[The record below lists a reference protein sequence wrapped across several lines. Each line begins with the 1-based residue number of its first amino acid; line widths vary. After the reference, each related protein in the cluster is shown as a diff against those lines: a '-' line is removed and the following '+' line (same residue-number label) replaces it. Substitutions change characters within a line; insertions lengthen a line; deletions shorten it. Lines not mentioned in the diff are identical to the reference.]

1 MSKIIS
7 LSVDDA
13 FANGLENLMK
23 ASGYSNRSRFLRDA
37 AIAFADLKQR
47 GELADMA
54 GDTTVEGHLII
65 YFQHEYEQKLMD
77 VRHSHNLVVNSYN
90 HNCLS
95 HSHTCVDVM
104 HAIGTAENF
113 RTTIEVLQNIQGV
126 DKVHFAMAPN
136 RESGCC

>member
-7 LSVDDA
+7 LSVGDA
-13 FANGLENLMK
+13 FASGLENLMK
-23 ASGYSNRSRFLRDA
+23 ASGYANRSRFLRDA

-65 YFQHEYEQKLMD
+65 YFQHECEQKLMEI
-77 VRHSHNLVVNSYN
+77 RHTHDLVVNSYN

-95 HSHTCVDVM
+95 HSHACVDVM
-104 HAIGTAENF
+104 HAIGRADSF
-113 RTTIEVLQNIQGV
+113 RATIEILQNIPGV
-126 DKVHFAMAPN
+126 DKVHFAAAPN
-136 RESGCC
+136 RDSGCC

>member
-7 LSVDDA
+7 VSVDDA

-37 AIAFADLKQR
+37 ALAFADLKQR

-65 YFQHEYEQKLMD
+65 YFQHE
-77 VRHSHNLVVNSYN
+77 N
-90 HNCLS
+90 
-95 HSHTCVDVM
+95 T
-104 HAIGTAENF
+104 
-113 RTTIEVLQNIQGV
+113 
-126 DKVHFAMAPN
+126 N
-136 RESGCC
+136 RN

>member
-13 FANGLENLMK
+13 FANGLEHLMK
-23 ASGYSNRSRFLRDA
+23 ASGYANRSRFLRDA
-37 AIAFADLKQR
+37 ALAFADLKQR

-77 VRHSHNLVVNSYN
+77 VRHSHSLVVNYYN
-90 HNCLS
+90 HNCLA

-104 HAIGTAENF
+104 HAIGTVENF
-113 RTTIEVLQNIQGV
+113 RKTIEVLQNIQGV
-126 DKVHFAMAPN
+126 DKIHFVMAPS